1 MYFIPTKKFLIKY
14 IQRICQKA
22 LHVPFGYGNT
32 MLAAY
37 AFDLAAILRRKPS
50 DHELSRQRDN
60 YKMIIFI
67 YVDW

>member
-1 MYFIPTKKFLIKY
+1 
-14 IQRICQKA
+14 
-22 LHVPFGYGNT
+22 
-32 MLAAY
+32 MLATY

-50 DHELSRQRDN
+50 AHELSRQMDN